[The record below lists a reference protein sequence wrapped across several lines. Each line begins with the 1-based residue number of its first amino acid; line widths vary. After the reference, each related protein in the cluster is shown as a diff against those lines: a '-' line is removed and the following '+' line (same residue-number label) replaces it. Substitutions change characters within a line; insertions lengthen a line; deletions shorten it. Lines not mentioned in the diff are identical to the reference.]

1 MGDRYVEEHFCW
13 ARFILHS
20 ITCSPPLLETL
31 KTVHA
36 GKRDRNHSPPRK
48 SSSRNTLSFGHVQD
62 WMGCICQTTTTP
74 NFNLIAGND
83 DLSTWPRDAIL
94 TVLKQN
100 INIATFIQRAF
111 LEMNFAFNYDHQSA
125 AKLIIETTPHIN
137 ICSQYFLFDQYLLTC

>member
-20 ITCSPPLLETL
+20 ITCSPPLPETL

-36 GKRDRNHSPPRK
+36 GKRESPSTK
-48 SSSRNTLSFGHVQD
+48 KIQLSQHAFFWTCPGLDGLYMSDHYYPQNSNV
-62 WMGCICQTTTTP
+62 
-74 NFNLIAGND
+74 IAGND
-83 DLSTWPRDAIL
+83 ELSTWPRDAIL